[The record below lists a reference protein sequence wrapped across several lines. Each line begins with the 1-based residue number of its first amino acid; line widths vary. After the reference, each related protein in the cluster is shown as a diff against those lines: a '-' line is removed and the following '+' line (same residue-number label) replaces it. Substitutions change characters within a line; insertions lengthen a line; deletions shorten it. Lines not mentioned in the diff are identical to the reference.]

1 MGSNLVKSIK
11 GWIVDN
17 GKIYTTWANDT
28 YYSWTSAS
36 NLEEISNGKAPFI
49 IKYQKD
55 KVIIQSS
62 EDFSIYKVN
71 GAFVNSYKKGTFEIS
86 LKPGIYFIK
95 SNNFTDK
102 FIIK

>member
-1 MGSNLVKSIK
+1 MEDILHLELELLISHLQVIGSNLVKSIK

-28 YYSWTSAS
+28 YYSWTSTS
-36 NLEEISNGKAPFI
+36 NLEENSNGKTPFI

-62 EDFSIYKVN
+62 D
-71 GAFVNSYKKGTFEIS
+71 T
-86 LKPGIYFIK
+86 L
-95 SNNFTDK
+95 SNNSPSTSPYRPPYSF
-102 FIIK
+102 